1 MKSDPRPV
9 VRCARCNLVQ
19 FVTRSGVCR
28 RCLAVLPEGEKP
40 APREKITQCAKRVT
54 GGDGGAGKR
63 AQAVRFIREQFEL
76 TQGEMAV
83 YCGLRG
89 HSAIAHLEHAPE
101 GREVSL
107 RRLER
112 LGLPVEMLVAGRE
125 CAAIYWAAA
134 KLMPERAGEILGGG
148 AGTFEGGVSHV
159 SDSVLLERMGNRK
172 RGVF

>member
-125 CAAIYWAAA
+125 CAAIYWAAV
-134 KLMPERAGEILGGG
+134 KLMPERAGEILELG
-148 AGTFEGGVSHV
+148 
-159 SDSVLLERMGNRK
+159 RK
-172 RGVF
+172 VE

>member
-101 GREVSL
+101 GREVSWVDCRGDL
-107 RRLER
+107 
-112 LGLPVEMLVAGRE
+112 
-125 CAAIYWAAA
+125 
-134 KLMPERAGEILGGG
+134 LGGG
-148 AGTFEGGVSHV
+148 QADAGAGGG
-159 SDSVLLERMGNRK
+159 DSGGRRGN
-172 RGVF
+172 F